1 MMFRVK
7 KLLIKHAAELPRLVY
22 LNGETMLFLDECGY
36 TGEDLF
42 NKDQPIFT
50 LASINISEEKCGELK
65 NKFFK
70 NVTSQELKHSQL
82 VRRPNQQKM
91 ILNFIREL
99 SKNPQKIKLSI
110 SDKKY
115 ILITKMVD
123 WIIEPP
129 MYENGVD
136 LYVDGGNI
144 ALSNSIYYSFKL
156 IGGNDFFNSV
166 LERFQI
172 LMRNRTLKSYHKFFS
187 LFHGNLP
194 KEVDEIA
201 VYFRYWYKYET
212 FDFFKKIPENDL
224 NISFTNTLNMMA
236 TWSKEL
242 KSNVTLIHDRS
253 SNMSKYSELWDL
265 IMSPSNDAIKVG
277 YDIRTIDF
285 PLKIKR
291 TRFEDSKNWAGLQ
304 LADILAGAVN
314 YVFKKQVENEM
325 DDYAKEVFDLI
336 KNGFGYHLIVPNSA
350 VTPEEL
356 GTIGKKFMDPN
367 NYLGKIVS
375 KYYQTRNKYT

>member
-1 MMFRVK
+1 
-7 KLLIKHAAELPRLVY
+7 
-22 LNGETMLFLDECGY
+22 MLFLDECGY